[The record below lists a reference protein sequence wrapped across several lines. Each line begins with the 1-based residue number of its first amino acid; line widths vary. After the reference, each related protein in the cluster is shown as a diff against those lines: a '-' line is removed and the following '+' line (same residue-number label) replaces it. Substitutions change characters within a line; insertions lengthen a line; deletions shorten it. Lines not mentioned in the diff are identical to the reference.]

1 MPYHL
6 CLFDEPRRQ
15 CWDSGDLSGD
25 CPDKTKVKK
34 WKIERAQQVASIRG
48 ETDNRKRKKIE
59 DYFPRGNATAHLP
72 SQDELTHLPSQ
83 NELTHLPS
91 QNELTHLP
99 SQDELI
105 QENSE
110 NQVPFRFDR
119 EISPSIS
126 TMDSSYLPS
135 SSSSTVD
142 EEFIK
147 TDTPND
153 LTCYFTG
160 LGDTQW
166 HLNENS
172 IRWIVNNIDI
182 SEKCVEY
189 RRLVIEK
196 CKAMTVT
203 LNAIE
208 ELALSH
214 IFVFEEENPQGLW
227 DFFDN
232 KLWKEIFTEFRK
244 LFPYEPIPDKIF
256 NLATNIIKIS
266 TESPNRKERQTAV
279 RCYL

>member
-1 MPYHL
+1 MDMNTIDKYFNKPPSEWHVL
-6 CLFDEPRRQ
+6 GFFRECSIEPFRQKIGCYLKSLRSIANTETGQRREKALNLL
-15 CWDSGDLSGD
+15 DLYTKASFKVLHKKGD

-208 ELALSH
+208 EL
-214 IFVFEEENPQGLW
+214 
-227 DFFDN
+227 
-232 KLWKEIFTEFRK
+232 
-244 LFPYEPIPDKIF
+244 
-256 NLATNIIKIS
+256 
-266 TESPNRKERQTAV
+266 
-279 RCYL
+279 